1 MKSLDKLLNSNL
13 SEIGFFNKSNKSSDK
28 LNILGVSKNQSDLE
42 KYSCDAY
49 ISTDTEKKS
58 KKSIGKY
65 FDSNDTEKSIENFDF
80 IILENTKEVKINL
93 LIYEIPICIQINHQD
108 LLSEQRLATF
118 DSFDFDFFIY
128 KIEKD
133 FIFNFQEVIT
143 IKERLNSIRSNWF
156 IYLDNNNLTDED
168 LQYIYDL
175 GFVGLIVDLDKLKI
189 KDFNKIKA
197 SIKKIEEKK
206 NGKI

>member
-28 LNILGVSKNQSDLE
+28 LNILGVSKSQSDLE

-49 ISTDTEKKS
+49 ISTDTVKKS
-58 KKSIGKY
+58 IKSIGKY

-175 GFVGLIVDLDKLKI
+175 GFVGLIVDLDKLKM